1 MGRRTRKI
9 VFFCSGCC
17 WGLTDQQDLDHARNY
32 WKVLKH
38 RLKKEGLEPV
48 TICNQ
53 LKLVADDGKMRLTDV
68 ADIEQIFRIIQSI
81 PSPKALALRLNKKV
95 STPDVVFT
103 PGISADACGI
113 SEYEALKFIDDANL
127 IYKLHLNFTS
137 EFYHRQVSLLSLERC
152 EELFN
157 EIDEINL

>member
-1 MGRRTRKI
+1 MNLSELLKFTIYPNTGYNGVEGYDYSRVFDNGVLLKI
-9 VFFCSGCC
+9 LQSPS
-17 WGLTDQQDLDHARNY
+17 
-32 WKVLKH
+32 KH
-38 RLKKEGLEPV
+38 RPNDL
-48 TICNQ
+48 
-53 LKLVADDGKMRLTDV
+53 
-68 ADIEQIFRIIQSI
+68 RIIPSEVIDGYSI
-81 PSPKALALRLNKKV
+81 QRGNEYLIPLIYLYSALALRLNKKI

-152 EELFN
+152 EELLN
-157 EIDEINL
+157 EIESIKI

>member
-1 MGRRTRKI
+1 MNLSELLKFTIYPNTGYNGVEGYDYSRVFDNGVLLKILQSPSKRRPNDLKI
-9 VFFCSGCC
+9 
-17 WGLTDQQDLDHARNY
+17 
-32 WKVLKH
+32 
-38 RLKKEGLEPV
+38 
-48 TICNQ
+48 
-53 LKLVADDGKMRLTDV
+53 
-68 ADIEQIFRIIQSI
+68 I
-81 PSPKALALRLNKKV
+81 PSEVIDGYWIQRGNEYLIPLIYLYSALALRLNKKI

-157 EIDEINL
+157 EIDGIKIL

>member
-1 MGRRTRKI
+1 MNLSELLKFTIYPNTGYNGVEGYDYSRVFDNGVLLKI
-9 VFFCSGCC
+9 LQSPS
-17 WGLTDQQDLDHARNY
+17 
-32 WKVLKH
+32 KH
-38 RLKKEGLEPV
+38 RPNDL
-48 TICNQ
+48 
-53 LKLVADDGKMRLTDV
+53 
-68 ADIEQIFRIIQSI
+68 RIIHSEVIDGYWIQRGNEYLI
-81 PSPKALALRLNKKV
+81 PLIYLYSALELRLNKKI

-152 EELFN
+152 EELLN
-157 EIDEINL
+157 EIESIEI

>member
-1 MGRRTRKI
+1 MNLSELLKFTIYPNTGYNGVEGYDYSRVFDNGVLLKI
-9 VFFCSGCC
+9 LQSPS
-17 WGLTDQQDLDHARNY
+17 
-32 WKVLKH
+32 KH
-38 RLKKEGLEPV
+38 RQNDLK
-48 TICNQ
+48 I
-53 LKLVADDGKMRLTDV
+53 
-68 ADIEQIFRIIQSI
+68 I
-81 PSPKALALRLNKKV
+81 PSEVIDGYWIQRGNEYLIPLIYLYSALALRLNKKV
-95 STPDVVFT
+95 PTPDVFFT

-152 EELFN
+152 EELLN

>member
-1 MGRRTRKI
+1 MNLFELLKFTIYPNTGYNGVEGYDYSRVFDNGVLLKI
-9 VFFCSGCC
+9 LQSPS
-17 WGLTDQQDLDHARNY
+17 
-32 WKVLKH
+32 KH
-38 RLKKEGLEPV
+38 RPNDL
-48 TICNQ
+48 
-53 LKLVADDGKMRLTDV
+53 
-68 ADIEQIFRIIQSI
+68 RIIPSEMIDGYWIQRGNEYLI
-81 PSPKALALRLNKKV
+81 PLIYLYSALALRLNKKV

-157 EIDEINL
+157 EIDGIKIL

>member
-1 MGRRTRKI
+1 MNLSELLKFTIYPNTGYNGVEGYDYSRVFDNGVLLKI
-9 VFFCSGCC
+9 LQSPS
-17 WGLTDQQDLDHARNY
+17 
-32 WKVLKH
+32 KH
-38 RLKKEGLEPV
+38 RPNDLKIFPSEVIDGYWIQRGNEYLIPLIYLYSALE
-48 TICNQ
+48 
-53 LKLVADDGKMRLTDV
+53 
-68 ADIEQIFRIIQSI
+68 
-81 PSPKALALRLNKKV
+81 LRLNKKV

-152 EELFN
+152 EELLN
-157 EIDEINL
+157 EIDGIKIL

>member
-1 MGRRTRKI
+1 MNLSELLKFTIYPNTGYNGVEGYDYSRVFDNGVLLKILQSPSKRRPNDLKI
-9 VFFCSGCC
+9 
-17 WGLTDQQDLDHARNY
+17 
-32 WKVLKH
+32 
-38 RLKKEGLEPV
+38 
-48 TICNQ
+48 
-53 LKLVADDGKMRLTDV
+53 
-68 ADIEQIFRIIQSI
+68 I
-81 PSPKALALRLNKKV
+81 PSEVIDGYWIQRGNEYLIPLIYLYSALALRLNKKV

-152 EELFN
+152 EELMN
-157 EIDEINL
+157 EIESIEI

>member
-1 MGRRTRKI
+1 MNLSELLKFTIYPNTGYNGVEGYDYSRVFDNGVLLKI
-9 VFFCSGCC
+9 LQSPS
-17 WGLTDQQDLDHARNY
+17 
-32 WKVLKH
+32 KH
-38 RLKKEGLEPV
+38 RPNDL
-48 TICNQ
+48 
-53 LKLVADDGKMRLTDV
+53 
-68 ADIEQIFRIIQSI
+68 RIIPSEVIYGYWIQRGNEYLI
-81 PSPKALALRLNKKV
+81 PLIYLYSALALRLNKKI

-152 EELFN
+152 EELMN
-157 EIDEINL
+157 EIESIEI

>member
-1 MGRRTRKI
+1 MNLSELLKFTIYPNTGYNGVEGYDYSRVFDNGVLLKILQSPSKRRPNDLKI
-9 VFFCSGCC
+9 
-17 WGLTDQQDLDHARNY
+17 
-32 WKVLKH
+32 
-38 RLKKEGLEPV
+38 
-48 TICNQ
+48 
-53 LKLVADDGKMRLTDV
+53 
-68 ADIEQIFRIIQSI
+68 I
-81 PSPKALALRLNKKV
+81 PSEVIDGYWIQRGNEYLIPLIYLYSALALRLNKKI

-152 EELFN
+152 EELMN
-157 EIDEINL
+157 EIESIEI

>member
-1 MGRRTRKI
+1 MNLSELLKFTIYPNTGYNGVEGYDYSRVFDNGVLLKI
-9 VFFCSGCC
+9 LQSPS
-17 WGLTDQQDLDHARNY
+17 
-32 WKVLKH
+32 KH
-38 RLKKEGLEPV
+38 RPNDL
-48 TICNQ
+48 
-53 LKLVADDGKMRLTDV
+53 
-68 ADIEQIFRIIQSI
+68 RIIPSEVIDGYWIQRGNEYLI
-81 PSPKALALRLNKKV
+81 PIIYLYSALALRLNKKI
-95 STPDVVFT
+95 STSDVVFT

-157 EIDEINL
+157 EINEINL